1 MPPVP
6 LHAYY
11 GVGHPEERESEL
23 ETISSDDIVTPD
35 GSSEES
41 DLREM
46 ELISGEESHES
57 YEGYSL
63 ES

>member
-23 ETISSDDIVTPD
+23 ETISSDDVVTPIV
-35 GSSEES
+35 
-41 DLREM
+41 L
-46 ELISGEESHES
+46 LKKVT
-57 YEGYSL
+57 L
-63 ES
+63 EKWS